1 MDSVLEGFFIVIH
14 YNKFFIVN
22 GAWFGMGKKF
32 VSGRQI
38 LEYYIPGLY
47 EQRVLN
53 EMTYEERG
61 EYVANKILNRFK
73 KSIEN
78 LI

>member
-1 MDSVLEGFFIVIH
+1 
-14 YNKFFIVN
+14 
-22 GAWFGMGKKF
+22 MGKKF